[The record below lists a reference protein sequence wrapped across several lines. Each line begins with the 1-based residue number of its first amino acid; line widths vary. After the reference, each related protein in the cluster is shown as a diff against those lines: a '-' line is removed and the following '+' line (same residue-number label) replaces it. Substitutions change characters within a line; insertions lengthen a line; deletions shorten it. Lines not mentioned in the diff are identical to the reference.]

1 MEQELAREDRQGT
14 WLGGGLAPRSL
25 SRSLLQSFKL
35 SFSISDI
42 TLGLYL
48 HRLWQLGMEGE
59 YFEEGVRPHL
69 SVFYQ
74 GIRERPSFL
83 KITRL
88 VQILLLKNIQAIYFL
103 RPGGKKR
110 LDAEPSKVKRM
121 QWQTM
126 LRWALVQ
133 QQFWVVSSW

>member
-25 SRSLLQSFKL
+25 SRFLLQSFKL
-35 SFSISDI
+35 PFSISDI

-88 VQILLLKNIQAIYFL
+88 VEMLS
-103 RPGGKKR
+103 
-110 LDAEPSKVKRM
+110 SK
-121 QWQTM
+121 T
-126 LRWALVQ
+126 
-133 QQFWVVSSW
+133 F